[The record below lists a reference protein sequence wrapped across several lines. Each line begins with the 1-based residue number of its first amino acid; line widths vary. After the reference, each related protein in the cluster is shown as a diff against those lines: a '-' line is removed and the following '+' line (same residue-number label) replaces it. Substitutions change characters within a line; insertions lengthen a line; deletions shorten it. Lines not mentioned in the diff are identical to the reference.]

1 MKMLT
6 AFALLALTAFSL
18 AKNLTPT
25 AEGGSGADGANP
37 VVAQVPCANV
47 LLAITSMKNGDAE
60 SLAKCLCDGNVW
72 GGRDERKRRILP
84 PGQHL
89 V

>member
-47 LLAITSMKNGDAE
+47 LCWPSP
-60 SLAKCLCDGNVW
+60 
-72 GGRDERKRRILP
+72 R
-84 PGQHL
+84 
-89 V
+89 